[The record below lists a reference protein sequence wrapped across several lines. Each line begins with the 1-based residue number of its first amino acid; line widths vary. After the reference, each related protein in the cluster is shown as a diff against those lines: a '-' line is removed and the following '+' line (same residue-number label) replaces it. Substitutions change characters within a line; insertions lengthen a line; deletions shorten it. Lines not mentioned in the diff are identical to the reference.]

1 MYSPMKFFNTLKIGL
16 RNLLRERFYTF
27 LNILGFACGITV
39 FAFVSIY
46 VIDQYLYD
54 RVHEDADRIYRLEAY
69 AEAGDW
75 ALTGTMQGPYLKDN
89 YPEVEE
95 MLRVNSYMF
104 SQSDVMVGDEPFHIP
119 DIIIADTTFFDF
131 FRTEFIRGNPRFALT
146 DKYSLVIT
154 RRQAENMFGHTDV
167 VGQTVNMMGQL
178 PLKITGVIENPTHTH
193 LPFEA
198 VAPIVLW
205 EDFSNDEDV
214 LNSFGQWNNF
224 TFLRLQPGV
233 NIKELEEKINER
245 FKQLLFDMIGGEMQL
260 DYYLRPLTDI
270 YFANEVTFQ
279 PSVNLGNRRT
289 VNAFALIAVFVLGI
303 AVINFVNLSTARA
316 FNRSKEVGIKKLLGG
331 TRPQLIFQ
339 FLAESVL
346 TTAIAVLLSLALLE
360 FLFPSFRDLTGTN
373 LHLMDLGLPLA
384 VLVIVLGVLL
394 VGFLSGIYPSFY
406 LTSFQ
411 PAAVLKGQKIP
422 GKGGSL
428 FRKLLIV
435 FQFGV
440 SVALVSGTI
449 IVFQQIAHMK
459 NQPLGFEAGNVVF
472 FDFDPSDRKE
482 AFREAAREHPD
493 VLEVS
498 FSNAVPGGVQWQ
510 DGVEVNGVRKQV
522 NFLPVHANFLS
533 MLGIEPIAGRHFDP
547 DIRSEHREVAIINEY
562 AVNYLELEGSYDEVI
577 GKEVKDIKIVGIVP
591 DFYFNSPHQALGPLV
606 VYWDEFTSF
615 KASVKISGHNTP
627 EVMNHL
633 EALNREFMP
642 HRTFRAEFLDT
653 FFNRHY
659 ADDERFGTI
668 VLLFAVF
675 ALLIACLGLFGLAS
689 YMVGQRTR
697 EVSIRKVMGAASL
710 RIYALLLKDF
720 LLLVAIGFILAVPVV
735 WFFMGKWLGTF
746 PYAIQISIT
755 PFLLGGLF
763 AMVITILTV
772 SYHALRLSKTNPA
785 EALKYE

>member
-1 MYSPMKFFNTLKIGL
+1 MRLFYALKISL
-16 RNLLRERFYTF
+16 RNLLRERFYTL

-39 FAFVSIY
+39 FVFVSTY
-46 VIDQYLYD
+46 VIDQHLYD
-54 RVHEDADRIYRLEAY
+54 RVHEDADRIFRLEAH

-75 ALTGTMQGPYLKDN
+75 ALTGTMQGPFLKDN

-95 MLRVNSYMF
+95 ILRVNSFMF
-104 SQSDVMVGDEPFHIP
+104 SQSDVMVDDEPYHIP

-131 FRTEFIRGNPRFALT
+131 FRVEFVRGNPRHALT

-154 RRQAENMFGHTDV
+154 RRHAENIFGHTDV
-167 VGQTVNMMGQL
+167 VGQTVNMMGRM
-178 PLKITGVIENPTHTH
+178 PLRITGVIENPTHTH

-205 EDFSNDEDV
+205 EDFSNDENV

-245 FKQLLFDMIGGEMQL
+245 FRQFLVEMTGGEMRL
-260 DYYLRPLTDI
+260 DYYLRPLTEI
-270 YFANEVTFQ
+270 YFANEVAFQ
-279 PSVNLGNRRT
+279 PAVNLGNRRT
-289 VNAFALIAVFVLGI
+289 VNSFALIAIFVLGI

-316 FNRSKEVGIKKLLGG
+316 FNRSKEVGIKKLLGS
-331 TRPQLIFQ
+331 TRPQLILQ
-339 FLAESVL
+339 FLIESVL
-346 TTAIAVLLSLALLE
+346 TTAFAVLLSLALLE
-360 FLFPSFRDLTGTN
+360 LLFPYFRDLTGTG
-373 LHLMDLGLPLA
+373 LQLMDLGIPLA
-384 VLVIVLGVLL
+384 ALVITLGVFT

-406 LTSFQ
+406 LTAFR

-422 GKGGSL
+422 GKGGAL

-449 IVFQQIAHMK
+449 IVFQQIAYMK
-459 NQPLGFEAGNVVF
+459 NQPLGFNAENVVF
-472 FDFDPSDRKE
+472 FDFDPFDRKE
-482 AFREAAREHPD
+482 AFREAAMEHPG
-493 VLEVS
+493 VLDVS
-498 FSNAVPGGVQWQ
+498 FSNAVPGGIQWQ
-510 DGVEVNGVRKQV
+510 EGVEVNGTHKQI
-522 NFLPVHANFLS
+522 NFLPVHDNFLA

-547 DIRSEHREVAIINEY
+547 GIRSEHREVVMINES
-562 AVNYLELEGSYDEVI
+562 AVNYLELTGSYDEVI
-577 GKEVKDIKIVGIVP
+577 GQEVKGSKIVGIVP

-606 VYWDEFTSF
+606 IYWDEFTSF

-627 EVMNHL
+627 EVMAHL
-633 EALNREFMP
+633 ESLNREFMP
-642 HRTFRAEFLDT
+642 HRVFRAQFLDT

-659 ADDERFGTI
+659 EDDERFGKI

-689 YMVGQRTR
+689 YMVGQRYR
-697 EVSIRKVMGAASL
+697 EVSIRKVLGAASI
-710 RIYALLLKDF
+710 RIYVLLLKDF
-720 LLLVAIGFILAVPVV
+720 LMLVAIGFILAVPLV
-735 WFFMGKWLGTF
+735 WFFMDNWLGTF
-746 PYAIQISIT
+746 PYAIRISIT
-755 PFLLGGLF
+755 PFLLGGLV

-772 SYHALRLSKTNPA
+772 SYHAIRLSNTNPA